1 LGHGD
6 NVEEET
12 DEELKQCTVSEL
24 KEKLKA
30 RNQLM
35 GGSKTDLI
43 IAYWVMRRM
52 WRKEQ
57 K

>member
-1 LGHGD
+1 MH
-6 NVEEET
+6 
-12 DEELKQCTVSEL
+12 SFPEL

-30 RNQLM
+30 RNQPV